1 MIVTRPQTPQARQAL
16 QVVRAPQ
23 PLPTALILKNH
34 PHLHPRKENK
44 NPKRRI
50 INLKSHQIVTLKIYI
65 LHCFDP
71 SIRLLYIAL
80 HYQECIECYNN
91 IWAINLLRLDDSSL
105 ILNVEHGKSLARIS
119 CRFKSIICS
128 I

>member
-91 IWAINLLRLDDSSL
+91 IWEINLLRLDDSSL
-105 ILNVEHGKSLARIS
+105 ILNVEHGTFLFNFKMSLN
-119 CRFKSIICS
+119 SIIS
-128 I
+128 